1 MVILSVFFWTHRF
14 IGPGRVSNGPHHD
27 NVVDV
32 DILGKHIPMYPS
44 TDVLVI
50 KRNMQNF
57 VFLTKNKPTLIWS
70 WSEKATR
77 MVQESTI

>member
-50 KRNMQNF
+50 KRN
-57 VFLTKNKPTLIWS
+57 T
-70 WSEKATR
+70 
-77 MVQESTI
+77 